1 MRVHE
6 SWRKNLRRYMPLL
19 SHVSHAALFTANLV
33 FETQCSS
40 APNPECP
47 RGGGPEFTI
56 HNTWPEFTMDER
68 EPSPPPP
75 PWPHPPEP
83 SPPSPTRQFVLGSL
97 LSGEQ
102 VFDLGDLEVHRGS
115 TNGPDVLLHSI
126 VSMMSA
132 IVMLVLACSLRVQA
146 QPRRRAHVANAYP
159 VMLAYGMVPT
169 SEMTIAV
176 SDDVGEVG
184 IPISV
189 GQRIDLIMQPIAPVV
204 DAQESFEESP
214 SVAPERVPNPTEHE
228 RRQEG

>member
-1 MRVHE
+1 
-6 SWRKNLRRYMPLL
+6 
-19 SHVSHAALFTANLV
+19 
-33 FETQCSS
+33 
-40 APNPECP
+40 
-47 RGGGPEFTI
+47 
-56 HNTWPEFTMDER
+56 MDER

-169 SEMTIAV
+169 SEMTMAV

-189 GQRIDLIMQPIAPVV
+189 GQRIDLIMQPIGPVV

>member
-1 MRVHE
+1 MRVGGRIFVDTCHC
-6 SWRKNLRRYMPLL
+6 SHTCHTLRSSQPTWFSKLNAPQHLIL
-19 SHVSHAALFTANLV
+19 SAQEEAAL
-33 FETQCSS
+33 SS
-40 APNPECP
+40 Q
-47 RGGGPEFTI
+47 FTI
-56 HNTWPEFTMDER
+56 PG
-68 EPSPPPP
+68 PSSQ
-75 PWPHPPEP
+75 WTSASHPLRHRHGLIHR
-83 SPPSPTRQFVLGSL
+83 SRLRHRLRGN
-97 LSGEQ
+97 
-102 VFDLGDLEVHRGS
+102 LEVHRGS

-214 SVAPERVPNPTEHE
+214 VAPERVPNPTEHE

>member
-1 MRVHE
+1 MMRHL
-6 SWRKNLRRYMPLL
+6 NLNLNFRARSVPANLFTRLL
-19 SHVSHAALFTANLV
+19 SPPRL
-33 FETQCSS
+33 SS
-40 APNPECP
+40 
-47 RGGGPEFTI
+47 
-56 HNTWPEFTMDER
+56 MV

-75 PWPHPPEP
+75 PWPQPPEP
-83 SPPSPTRQFVLGSL
+83 SPPSPHPLGHIVLGSL

-102 VFDLGDLEVHRGS
+102 VFDLGDLEVHRGI

-132 IVMLVLACSLRVQA
+132 VVMLVLACSLRVQA
-146 QPRRRAHVANAYP
+146 QPRRRAPVANAYP

-214 SVAPERVPNPTEHE
+214 VAPERVPNPTEHE